1 MRPACDVN
9 EPRSVVLAWD
19 VTHRIVITTA
29 YLIFWGP
36 LFAVTL
42 VNWDWDYEDAKA
54 STAHEVFWRIFIFL
68 AQIAMREHSNSNHTV
83 FNLVLLTQVTLHVAF
98 VHAFVNP
105 ALLMVLHRG
114 IRQVISIKLP
124 EIISY
129 SAKLSNGHP

>member
-68 AQIAMREHSNSNHTV
+68 AQIAMREHSN
-83 FNLVLLTQVTLHVAF
+83 NLVLSTKVTLHVAF

-114 IRQVISIKLP
+114 IRQVISKLP

-129 SAKLSNGHP
+129 GGK